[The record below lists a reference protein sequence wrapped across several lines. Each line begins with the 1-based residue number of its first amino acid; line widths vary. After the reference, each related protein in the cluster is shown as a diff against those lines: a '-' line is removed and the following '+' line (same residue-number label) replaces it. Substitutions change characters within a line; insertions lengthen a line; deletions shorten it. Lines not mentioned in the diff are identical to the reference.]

1 MAPLQVKVLPLEPQV
16 SVSRR
21 PGEDACS
28 PSPLAAIMSTAVEA
42 TGFIMCLIS
51 WMVTGASLVNDYWKI
66 STESGN
72 VITALRYFQ
81 NLWHTCT
88 ENSGSLAQCQDFL
101 SLLAL
106 DGKTGRRRNAI
117 GKLREVND

>member
-16 SVSRR
+16 SVSRS

-28 PSPLAAIMSTAVEA
+28 PSPLAAIMSTALEA

-66 STESGN
+66 STVAGN
-72 VITALRYFQ
+72 VITAVRHFQ
-81 NLWHTCT
+81 NLWHTCV
-88 ENSGSLAQCQDFL
+88 ENSASLAECQDFQ
-101 SLLAL
+101 SMLAL
-106 DGKTGRRRNAI
+106 DGKTGWRRNAI
-117 GKLREVND
+117 EKLREVND